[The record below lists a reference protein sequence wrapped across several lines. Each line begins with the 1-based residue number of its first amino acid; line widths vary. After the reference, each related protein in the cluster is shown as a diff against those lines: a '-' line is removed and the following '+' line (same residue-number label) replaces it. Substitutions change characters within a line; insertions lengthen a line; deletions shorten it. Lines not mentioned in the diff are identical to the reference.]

1 MQVRYQAALRP
12 DAARIIAGSA
22 VVPQQAA
29 YFLELLPNFDQIGRF
44 CVGPAEPTPPFEIE
58 GSRFAVPDDHPIPVC
73 SRGGGRRGDVGLE
86 PVPRA
91 VDGETLLV
99 EQVPD
104 PANQQYFVVLVVASI
119 AAALDRLQL
128 REFLLPIPEHV
139 RLHRTQI
146 TYLADREV
154 PLGGDG
160 W

>member
-58 GSRFAVPDDHPIPVC
+58 GSRFAVPYDQPIPVG
-73 SRGGGRRGDVGLE
+73 SGGGRRGDVGLE
-86 PVPRA
+86 PVSRP

-99 EQVPD
+99 EQV
-104 PANQQYFVVLVVASI
+104 
-119 AAALDRLQL
+119 
-128 REFLLPIPEHV
+128 
-139 RLHRTQI
+139 
-146 TYLADREV
+146 
-154 PLGGDG
+154 
-160 W
+160 